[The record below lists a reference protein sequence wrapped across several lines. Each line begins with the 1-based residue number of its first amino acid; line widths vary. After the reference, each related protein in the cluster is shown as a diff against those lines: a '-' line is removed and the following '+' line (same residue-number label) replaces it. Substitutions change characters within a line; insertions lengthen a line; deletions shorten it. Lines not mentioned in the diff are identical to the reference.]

1 MHPWNPKL
9 EQDGMQFLAPYLLWW
24 SGWVGLVCWNRGYR
38 ITSASSFGRLKGIHY
53 LNTSG
58 CTPLTR
64 PNLQQERKRP
74 PTNSMQPSKW
84 WKNGA
89 SSESVA
95 NNHISNP
102 ASFGVVALSGPC
114 TTWKGPFPSSNQIRL
129 NFFKISRNL
138 NESNFKWRFSSF
150 FAAHHKPDWK
160 TFLRSPY
167 LQRRGVHIIQFCN
180 IQLIPQRLTSTR
192 LSCLCN

>member
-24 SGWVGLVCWNRGYR
+24 SGWVGLVCWNRGVSNNISVILWTLER
-38 ITSASSFGRLKGIHY
+38 
-53 LNTSG
+53 NTLLEYKWLYS
-58 CTPLTR
+58 TNKTQPPARKKKTT
-64 PNLQQERKRP
+64 NQQ
-74 PTNSMQPSKW
+74 QPSKW
-84 WKNGA
+84 WRNGA

-95 NNHISNP
+95 NNHISNT

-129 NFFKISRNL
+129 SFFKISRNL